1 MNEELIKRIGDNYLP
16 ANHKDGDTFLH
27 TDYNEF
33 LSIFKTAINEN
44 YFDIQKIING
54 SIKVSDSSKL
64 NGASLSQSI
73 NGSLSSDDNTVPS
86 SKQVKEY
93 VDGQYEDLQS
103 KNDAL
108 AKTVS
113 NNTES
118 IKVFNDSVTEL
129 KDSKANVSETGN
141 SIEILLNNENYI
153 ITVRLL
159 DITGQE
165 LSTSNID
172 LPLESVVVGAE
183 YIDSTKT
190 IRLSLKN
197 GEYIDVP
204 VSSLVS
210 GLVSDETFNK
220 KVGELQ
226 NQIDNK
232 ISSIPLA
239 TENIIGGVKPVP
251 KTEDMTTP
259 VGIDEY
265 GKLYTSDVGSTTP
278 GENGAT
284 FTPSVSV
291 DGIISW
297 TNDKGLENPDPVDI
311 KGPQGVPGQEGQQG
325 PQGVPGQ
332 DGRDG
337 EQGPQGLP
345 GNDGVTPNIQV
356 GTVTT
361 LEPTEQATV
370 TRTGTNENPIFNFG
384 IPKGEANSS
393 ENHELFNTVPTF
405 RDSSSVIG
413 GESDLVSFY
422 DSLDFPVIESYI
434 IQMISSWGLE
444 DINLENQLDL
454 DKFIIKNGVDIY
466 NIDSGNLIPNYVKPY
481 KDLSTSNGFSVNK
494 SYDEGIT
501 IDGYTKNVDITIYDS
516 TVDAEI
522 VYLPR
527 GNYYLDQDLHYDYGV
542 CHIICESLSTKEQK
556 DIYQTSNSALEFSL
570 NEMYILKKVYVA
582 FKETGSAIFNSPSN
596 FTPTLFYDFSPDK
609 SVGIKKHD
617 STLKSTINLSDN
629 MLIPRN
635 ELLIYSGTGEV
646 KIRTN
651 CGYMEFP
658 VSELEYFED
667 NRTFGWKNTGNLCDD
682 LDIENSIYANSE
694 SVSLGSVSSYY
705 YSNIDT
711 SSSTSPILYIKP
723 GNRYLY
729 IRSDLSLE
737 DFKNTYSGLV
747 VKIIYAK
754 NKNIELKTIGTD
766 KELANS
772 LRTRIGYNC
781 FVVIPKDENVDEN
794 SYSCKFKYAIDTHE
808 EISQNNSEMRVI
820 IDQRIEQI
828 NNQLYRFMDSIDSA
842 LGYPEDLQTESKVI
856 VDAINELKGEIDS
869 LKNG

>member
-108 AKTVS
+108 AETVS

-226 NQIDNK
+226 DQIDNK

-239 TENIIGGVKPVP
+239 TENIIGGVKPVS

-259 VGIDEY
+259 VGIDAD
-265 GKLYTSDVGSTTP
+265 GKLYTSDTGSTTP

-297 TNDKGLENPDPVDI
+297 TNDKGLENPESVNI
-311 KGPQGVPGQEGQQG
+311 KGPQGVPGQDGQQG
-325 PQGVPGQ
+325 PQGVPG
-332 DGRDG
+332 
-337 EQGPQGLP
+337 
-345 GNDGVTPNIQV
+345 NDGVTPDIQV

-361 LEPTEQATV
+361 LDPTQQATV

-384 IPKGEANSS
+384 IPQGEPGENGTSNYNELNNMPIINLVGTQDNPIKIDWFTQKGIYRIKGYSKLPFNIVSGPNVVREIEKTDEDTIIVINEIKEDSDHSKNVGGMYLSGLNYISEGEFDTDFIMFNVNFSKTGTNISYNYEKSSIVSFDSLVQLKDNVIITS
-393 ENHELFNTVPTF
+393 ENF
-405 RDSSSVIG
+405 
-413 GESDLVSFY
+413 
-422 DSLDFPVIESYI
+422 
-434 IQMISSWGLE
+434 
-444 DINLENQLDL
+444 
-454 DKFIIKNGVDIY
+454 
-466 NIDSGNLIPNYVKPY
+466 
-481 KDLSTSNGFSVNK
+481 
-494 SYDEGIT
+494 
-501 IDGYTKNVDITIYDS
+501 DGY
-516 TVDAEI
+516 
-522 VYLPR
+522 
-527 GNYYLDQDLHYDYGV
+527 
-542 CHIICESLSTKEQK
+542 
-556 DIYQTSNSALEFSL
+556 L
-570 NEMYILKKVYVA
+570 NMA
-582 FKETGSAIFNSPSN
+582 S
-596 FTPTLFYDFSPDK
+596 
-609 SVGIKKHD
+609 
-617 STLKSTINLSDN
+617 
-629 MLIPRN
+629 
-635 ELLIYSGTGEV
+635 
-646 KIRTN
+646 
-651 CGYMEFP
+651 
-658 VSELEYFED
+658 
-667 NRTFGWKNTGNLCDD
+667 
-682 LDIENSIYANSE
+682 
-694 SVSLGSVSSYY
+694 
-705 YSNIDT
+705 
-711 SSSTSPILYIKP
+711 
-723 GNRYLY
+723 
-729 IRSDLSLE
+729 
-737 DFKNTYSGLV
+737 
-747 VKIIYAK
+747 
-754 NKNIELKTIGTD
+754 
-766 KELANS
+766 
-772 LRTRIGYNC
+772 NC
-781 FVVIPKDENVDEN
+781 FVWTGETNEIGKELFTNFINVAMGPMRAKFTLYYFDQRSGLIAPMSMVPDMNTSTSETVVYFAQSTYINDENKLV
-794 SYSCKFKYAIDTHE
+794 K
-808 EISQNNSEMRVI
+808 ISSSITYTTIGHTIECTNISEMQTTTFDLTVI
-820 IDQRIEQI
+820 
-828 NNQLYRFMDSIDSA
+828 
-842 LGYPEDLQTESKVI
+842 
-856 VDAINELKGEIDS
+856 
-869 LKNG
+869 

>member
-1 MNEELIKRIGDNYLP
+1 MNDELIKRIGDNYLP

-93 VDGQYEDLQS
+93 VDNQYEDLQS

-108 AKTVS
+108 AETVS

-183 YIDSTKT
+183 YIDRTKT

-226 NQIDNK
+226 DQIDNK

-239 TENIIGGVKPVP
+239 TENIIGGVKPVS

-265 GKLYTSDVGSTTP
+265 GKLYTSDTGSTTP

-297 TNDKGLENPDPVDI
+297 TNDKGLENPESVNI
-311 KGPQGVPGQEGQQG
+311 KGPQGVPGQDGQQG
-325 PQGVPGQ
+325 PQGVPG
-332 DGRDG
+332 
-337 EQGPQGLP
+337 
-345 GNDGVTPNIQV
+345 NDGVTPDIQV

-361 LEPTEQATV
+361 LDPTQQATV

-384 IPKGEANSS
+384 IPQGEPGENGTSNYNELNNIPIINLVGTQDNPIKIDWFTQKGIYRIKGYSKLPFNIVSGPNVVVEIEKTDEDTIIVINEIKEDSDHSKNVGGMYLSGLNYFGSSEEKFGTDFIMFNINFSKTGTNISYNYEKSSIVSFDTLVQLKDNDIVTNENFDGYLYMASNCFVWGGETNEIGKDLFTNFINLVMGPMRAKFTLYYFDRRSGLIAPMSMVPDMNSS
-393 ENHELFNTVPTF
+393 TSETVVYFAQFTYINDENK
-405 RDSSSVIG
+405 
-413 GESDLVSFY
+413 LV
-422 DSLDFPVIESYI
+422 
-434 IQMISSWGLE
+434 
-444 DINLENQLDL
+444 
-454 DKFIIKNGVDIY
+454 K
-466 NIDSGNLIPNYVKPY
+466 
-481 KDLSTSNGFSVNK
+481 
-494 SYDEGIT
+494 
-501 IDGYTKNVDITIYDS
+501 
-516 TVDAEI
+516 
-522 VYLPR
+522 
-527 GNYYLDQDLHYDYGV
+527 
-542 CHIICESLSTKEQK
+542 
-556 DIYQTSNSALEFSL
+556 
-570 NEMYILKKVYVA
+570 
-582 FKETGSAIFNSPSN
+582 
-596 FTPTLFYDFSPDK
+596 
-609 SVGIKKHD
+609 
-617 STLKSTINLSDN
+617 
-629 MLIPRN
+629 
-635 ELLIYSGTGEV
+635 
-646 KIRTN
+646 
-651 CGYMEFP
+651 
-658 VSELEYFED
+658 
-667 NRTFGWKNTGNLCDD
+667 
-682 LDIENSIYANSE
+682 
-694 SVSLGSVSSYY
+694 
-705 YSNIDT
+705 T
-711 SSSTSPILYIKP
+711 SSSITYTRS
-723 GNRYLY
+723 GNT
-729 IRSDLSLE
+729 IE
-737 DFKNTYSGLV
+737 CT
-747 VKIIYAK
+747 
-754 NKNIELKTIGTD
+754 NI
-766 KELANS
+766 
-772 LRTRIGYNC
+772 
-781 FVVIPKDENVDEN
+781 
-794 SYSCKFKYAIDTHE
+794 
-808 EISQNNSEMRVI
+808 SEMQTTTFDLTVI
-820 IDQRIEQI
+820 
-828 NNQLYRFMDSIDSA
+828 
-842 LGYPEDLQTESKVI
+842 
-856 VDAINELKGEIDS
+856 
-869 LKNG
+869 

>member
-93 VDGQYEDLQS
+93 VDGQYENLQS

-108 AKTVS
+108 AETVS

-265 GKLYTSDVGSTTP
+265 GKLYTSDTGSTTP

-311 KGPQGVPGQEGQQG
+311 KGPQGIQG

-332 DGRDG
+332 DG
-337 EQGPQGLP
+337 EQGPQGVP
-345 GNDGVTPNIQV
+345 GNDGITPNITV
-356 GTVTT
+356 GSVTT
-361 LEPTEQATV
+361 LDPTQQAIV

-384 IPKGEANSS
+384 IPQGEPGENGTSDYNELNNMPIINLVGTEENPIKIDSFSSKGVYRIKGYSKLPFIIMS
-393 ENHELFNTVPTF
+393 DPNTVHEVEKTDEDTIIVINEIKEDSDHSKNVGGVYLSGLNYFSEGEFGTDFIMFNINFSKTETNISYNYEKSSIVSFDPLVQLKDNVIITTENF
-405 RDSSSVIG
+405 DGYLNMSSNCFVWGGETNEIGKEIFTNFINVAMGSSRAKFTLYYFNRRSGMLAPMSMVPDMNTSTSESLVYFAQFTYINDENKLVKTSSSVTYTMIG
-413 GESDLVSFY
+413 HT
-422 DSLDFPVIESYI
+422 IECT
-434 IQMISSWGLE
+434 
-444 DINLENQLDL
+444 
-454 DKFIIKNGVDIY
+454 
-466 NIDSGNLIPNYVKPY
+466 NI
-481 KDLSTSNGFSVNK
+481 
-494 SYDEGIT
+494 
-501 IDGYTKNVDITIYDS
+501 
-516 TVDAEI
+516 
-522 VYLPR
+522 
-527 GNYYLDQDLHYDYGV
+527 
-542 CHIICESLSTKEQK
+542 
-556 DIYQTSNSALEFSL
+556 
-570 NEMYILKKVYVA
+570 
-582 FKETGSAIFNSPSN
+582 
-596 FTPTLFYDFSPDK
+596 
-609 SVGIKKHD
+609 
-617 STLKSTINLSDN
+617 
-629 MLIPRN
+629 
-635 ELLIYSGTGEV
+635 
-646 KIRTN
+646 
-651 CGYMEFP
+651 
-658 VSELEYFED
+658 
-667 NRTFGWKNTGNLCDD
+667 
-682 LDIENSIYANSE
+682 
-694 SVSLGSVSSYY
+694 
-705 YSNIDT
+705 
-711 SSSTSPILYIKP
+711 
-723 GNRYLY
+723 
-729 IRSDLSLE
+729 
-737 DFKNTYSGLV
+737 
-747 VKIIYAK
+747 
-754 NKNIELKTIGTD
+754 
-766 KELANS
+766 
-772 LRTRIGYNC
+772 
-781 FVVIPKDENVDEN
+781 
-794 SYSCKFKYAIDTHE
+794 
-808 EISQNNSEMRVI
+808 SEMQTTTFDLTVI
-820 IDQRIEQI
+820 
-828 NNQLYRFMDSIDSA
+828 
-842 LGYPEDLQTESKVI
+842 
-856 VDAINELKGEIDS
+856 
-869 LKNG
+869 

>member
-1 MNEELIKRIGDNYLP
+1 MNDELIKRIGDNYLP

-64 NGASLSQSI
+64 NGASLSQYV

-93 VDGQYEDLQS
+93 VDGQYGDLQS

-108 AKTVS
+108 AETVS

-159 DITGQE
+159 DITGKE

-183 YIDSTKT
+183 YIDGTKT

-226 NQIDNK
+226 DQIDNK

-239 TENIIGGVKPVP
+239 TENIIGGVKPVS
-251 KTEDMTTP
+251 KTEDMITP
-259 VGIDEY
+259 VGIDAD
-265 GKLYTSDVGSTTP
+265 GKLYTSDIGSATP

-284 FTPSVSV
+284 FTPSVSA
-291 DGIISW
+291 DGIISF

-311 KGPQGVPGQEGQQG
+311 KGPQG

-332 DGRDG
+332 DG
-337 EQGPQGLP
+337 EQGPQGVP

-361 LEPTEQATV
+361 LDPTQQATV

-384 IPKGEANSS
+384 IPKGEKGESNSS
-393 ENHELFNTVPTF
+393 ENYELFNAVPTF

-413 GESDLVSFY
+413 GERDLVSFY

-434 IQMISSWGLE
+434 KTFVNSWGLG

-454 DKFIIKNGVDIY
+454 SKFIIKDGVDIY
-466 NIDSGNLIPNYVKPY
+466 NIDSNNLIPNYVKPY

-516 TVDAEI
+516 AVDDEI
-522 VYLPR
+522 VYLPG
-527 GNYYLDQDLHYDYGV
+527 GNYYFEQDLNYRYGV
-542 CHIICESLSTKEQK
+542 CHIICESLSSKEQK
-556 DIYQTSNSALEFSL
+556 DIYQESVSALEFSL
-570 NEMYILKKVYVA
+570 NEMYILKKVYIS
-582 FKETGSAIFNSPSN
+582 FKETGSAITDNYST
-596 FTPTLFYDFSPDK
+596 FTPVLFYDYSPNK
-609 SVGIKKHD
+609 FFGIKKHN

-635 ELLIYSGTGEV
+635 ELFIYSGTGEV
-646 KIRTN
+646 KMRTN

-658 VSELEYFED
+658 VSDLEYFED
-667 NRTFGWKNTGNLCDD
+667 NRTFGWKDTGNLCDD

-694 SVSLGSVSSYY
+694 LVSLNSVASYY
-705 YSNIDT
+705 CSNIEL
-711 SSSTSPILYIKP
+711 SSTTLPILYIKP
-723 GNRYLY
+723 GNGYLH
-729 IRSDLSLE
+729 ISSDLSLE
-737 DFKNTYSGLV
+737 EFKNTYRDLV

-754 NKNIELKTIGTD
+754 NKNIELKTIGID
-766 KELANS
+766 KELANN

-794 SYSCKFKYAIDTHE
+794 SYSCNFKYAIDTHE
-808 EISQNNSEMRVI
+808 ELNQNNSEIYSI
-820 IDQRIEQI
+820 IDQRIGEI
-828 NNQLYRFMDSIDSA
+828 RNQLNMVMDVLDTSI
-842 LGYPEDLQTESKVI
+842 GYPEDLQTESKVI

-869 LKNG
+869 LKNSKV